1 MCDELIAPLAK
12 GINLSE
18 TQLQTPWID
27 EAKEMMSCGE
37 HPEEIEETEETEEI
51 EEIEETEEIITH
63 VEVTELMLRNI
74 IIIKMVEKKLTLV

>member
-1 MCDELIAPLAK
+1 
-12 GINLSE
+12 
-18 TQLQTPWID
+18 
-27 EAKEMMSCGE
+27 MMSCGE
-37 HPEEIEETEETEEI
+37 HPEEIEEIEETEEI